1 MVAMIVRHRVANYD
15 KWRELFD
22 SMHSVRAAHNWI
34 AAEVFRDAADPNLV
48 TIVNHVRDAES
59 AKRYG
64 GSPDLHA
71 AMERGGVLGA
81 PDIQFLNEA
90 Y

>member
-22 SMHSVRAAHNWI
+22 SMHTTRAAHGWTGSD
-34 AAEVFRDAADPNLV
+34 VYRDAADPNLV
-48 TIVNHVRDAES
+48 TIVNHIKDIEG
-59 AKRYG
+59 AKKYG
-64 GSPDLHA
+64 GSPDLRA
-71 AMERGGVLGA
+71 AMERGGVIGA
-81 PDIQFLNEA
+81 PDVTFLTEA

>member
-22 SMHSVRAAHNWI
+22 SMHATRAAHNWI
-34 AAEVFRDAADPNLV
+34 GAEVFRDAADPNLV
-48 TIVNHVRDAES
+48 TIVNHVHDIDS

-64 GSPDLHA
+64 GSPDLRA